1 MWYLVLFLNP
11 VCSFLLRLSPAAA
24 AAVQVCVY
32 SAAAAAAAARNC
44 ISAAA
49 AAVAARVG

>member
-1 MWYLVLFLNP
+1 MISTVLVFFLNL

-32 SAAAAAAAARNC
+32 TAAAARNC

-49 AAVAARVG
+49 AAVAARSG

>member
-32 SAAAAAAAARNC
+32 SAAAAAARNC